1 VPHSAIYILGL
12 LAVLFCAFL
21 WLRRRR
27 RPMRSAEE
35 AIATTWLGVRRLV
48 MLGCCL
54 LLVLGALH
62 NVSLAFALQDVRHV
76 GYALLGVLLALAAYQ
91 VGRYGR
97 ARKGST
103 AAEDMRVHGKRM
115 KKYGWRW

>member
-1 VPHSAIYILGL
+1 
-12 LAVLFCAFL
+12 
-21 WLRRRR
+21 
-27 RPMRSAEE
+27 MRSAEE

-62 NVSLAFALQDVRHV
+62 NVSLAFALQDVRHA
-76 GYALLGVLLALAAYQ
+76 GYALLGVLLALAAYH

-103 AAEDMRVHGKRM
+103 AAEDMRVHHKRM